1 MVHVCISSSCPVA
14 TVGTDQPSY
23 TVPEDAGSLWFD
35 VLITDGQKAPGQQC
49 EIQVGVVDDT
59 ATGKEMIL
67 LHVPVVFHAC

>member
-1 MVHVCISSSCPVA
+1 MDVSPLPVA

-23 TVPEDAGSLWFD
+23 TVDEFEEDLYFNVSIIA
-35 VLITDGQKAPGQQC
+35 GQKAPGRQC

-67 LHVPVVFHAC
+67 LHVPVVYHAC

>member
-1 MVHVCISSSCPVA
+1 MVHVCISSCPVA
-14 TVGTDQPSY
+14 TVGTNQPSY

-49 EIQVGVVDDT
+49 VIQVGVMDHS